1 MSTLRPPADG
11 LAARDLDRHLI
22 NRAGVL
28 VDAAA
33 LAELPVTRLSGAAP
47 VLLAAGAPVPAT
59 VPAPLVRLLMRAGSM
74 AIPCALVTERL
85 GLDVAGMLTTQ
96 RVPNV
101 WSASVSAGESREQ
114 GLNPYR
120 AAARALGLP
129 VGNCLVITTEA
140 VAHEAQAGGARR
152 ALLSRAGALSVAARG
167 VTGLSE
173 REYGVAL
180 QLALGHSYEGAAEQ
194 LGCSASSAANTM
206 SRVMHRR
213 GLADRTRAIADLITS
228 EQLDTAELRA
238 ALPAELPDL
247 TPRDHQVLTLL
258 ATHEVRAVA
267 RMTGINQ
274 DTIGGVI
281 TRATTAIGGRTRTH
295 AVVMVLLLGRPSLAT
310 ASLSGGAR

>member
-28 VDAAA
+28 VDAEA

-47 VLLAAGAPVPAT
+47 VLLAAGAPVSAT
-59 VPAPLVRLLMRAGSM
+59 IPAPLVRLLMRAGSM

-85 GLDVAGMLTTQ
+85 GLGVTGMLTTQ

-101 WSASVSAGESREQ
+101 WSASVSASESRER

-120 AAARALGLP
+120 AAARALGRP
-129 VGNCLVITTEA
+129 VENCLVITTDEA
-140 VAHEAQAGGARR
+140 ARDAQAGGARR
-152 ALLSRAGALSVAARG
+152 VLLSRAGALSTVAG
-167 VTGLSE
+167 DVTGLSE

-180 QLALGHSYEGAAEQ
+180 HLALGHSYEGVAEQ

-213 GLADRTRAIADLITS
+213 GLTDRTRAIADLIVS
-228 EQLDTAELRA
+228 KLLDTAELRA
-238 ALPAELPDL
+238 ALPGKLPDL
-247 TPRDHQVLTLL
+247 APCDHQVLSLL

-267 RMTGINQ
+267 RMTGTNQ
-274 DTIGGVI
+274 DTIDRVI
-281 TRATTAIGGRTRTH
+281 TRATASIGARNRTH
-295 AVVMVLLLGRPSLAT
+295 AVVMTLLLGRPALTTVSR
-310 ASLSGGAR
+310 GAR